1 MDGVSQRNRFLLGK
15 TCVQKECGMKTQ
27 AAPVTSLREAD
38 IRKVSVEASA
48 DPRTVRRVLRG
59 DGTQS
64 MACDRVRAVLRRMG
78 IEPQLAQVKGV
89 RR

>member
-1 MDGVSQRNRFLLGK
+1 
-15 TCVQKECGMKTQ
+15 MKTS

-64 MACDRVRAVLRRMG
+64 MASDRVRTALRRMG
-78 IEPQLAQVKGV
+78 IEPPTPAAKGA